1 MIAIPRYQH
10 VSSGGLALLVHGLFF
25 LAMVVGVSWKNLPQL
40 PVEAELWAALPEPA
54 PPVVEPLPEPPPPL
68 PEPVA
73 APKLEPVAPEA
84 PKPEVAK
91 PEVAKP
97 EVPDIALEQE
107 KQRRAEAARQAELKK
122 QEALKRQAEE
132 AARLEQAR
140 LEQERVERERLE
152 QERQEKLKREQV
164 RRQVE
169 QEVARQMQE
178 ALDAEAAQLRAVQ
191 ARAQAARRA
200 STIDDFKR
208 RIQVKIQSYVRLPA
222 KLAGNPEAEFRVTLL
237 PNGEVLRATLV
248 RSSGQSAYDV
258 EVERA
263 IIKASPLPLP
273 NEKEIAA
280 SFRDDL
286 TLRFR
291 PFDDARRVN

>member
-25 LAMVVGVSWKNLPQL
+25 LAVVVGVSWKNLPQL
-40 PVEAELWAALPEPA
+40 PVEAELWAE
-54 PPVVEPLPEPPPPL
+54 LPEPPPPVVEPMPEPL
-68 PEPVA
+68 PAPPEPVA
-73 APKLEPVAPEA
+73 APKPEPVVPEA
-84 PKPEVAK
+84 A
-91 PEVAKP
+91 
-97 EVPDIALEQE
+97 DIALEQE
-107 KQRRAEAARQAELKK
+107 KKRRAEAARQAELKK

-132 AARLEQAR
+132 SAR
-140 LEQERVERERLE
+140 LEQERLEKERLDQESAERARLAQEKERLE
-152 QERQEKLKREQV
+152 QERQEKLKREQA
-164 RRQVE
+164 RRQME
-169 QEVARQMQE
+169 QEMARQAQE
-178 ALDAEAAQLRAVQ
+178 ELAAEAAQLRAAQ

-200 STIDDFKR
+200 STIEDFKR
-208 RIQVKIQSYVRLPA
+208 RIQVKIQSYVRLPQ

-248 RSSGQSAYDV
+248 HGSGQAAYDV

-263 IIKASPLPLP
+263 ILKASPLPLP

-286 TLRFR
+286 TLKFR
-291 PFDDARRVN
+291 PFEEGRRVY